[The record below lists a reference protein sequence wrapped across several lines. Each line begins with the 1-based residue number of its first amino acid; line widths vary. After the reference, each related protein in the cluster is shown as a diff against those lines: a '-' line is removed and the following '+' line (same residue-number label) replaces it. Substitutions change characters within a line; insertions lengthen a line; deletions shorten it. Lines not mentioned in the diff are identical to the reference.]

1 MSFIIQ
7 EPRVFNEAGL
17 VGNSGQFF
25 RGEHFRFAA
34 RVDQRLATTS
44 EPTYITI
51 LASAVGHEPEGFSV
65 DYDWDQRHFATKPEA
80 VSHGFELRKSDDFNI
95 GVVSKGRL
103 VSLWWMDHQ
112 VTESTET
119 LAEISREISLSQD

>member
-1 MSFIIQ
+1 MSHTTTTETYI
-7 EPRVFNEAGL
+7 VLVAHA
-17 VGNSGQFF
+17 VGNP
-25 RGEHFRFAA
+25 E
-34 RVDQRLATTS
+34 
-44 EPTYITI
+44 
-51 LASAVGHEPEGFSV
+51 VGYKVVH
-65 DYDWDQRHFATKPEA
+65 DWDGQQFTRKPEA